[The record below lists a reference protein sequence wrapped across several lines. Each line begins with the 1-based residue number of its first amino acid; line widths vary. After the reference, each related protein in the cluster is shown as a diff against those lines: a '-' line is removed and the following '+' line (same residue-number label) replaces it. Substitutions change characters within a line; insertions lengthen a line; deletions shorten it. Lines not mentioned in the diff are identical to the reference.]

1 MATEMSKSTSLILPR
16 EISAQN
22 NVSNEHAV
30 TRAVKVSTT
39 RAKDR
44 RRERINVLKQKG
56 SQPKPFFQAQ
66 PARHPS
72 SDPGS
77 SLAKRNEP
85 DEWNSFSSATID
97 VETIPVH
104 ERESMLADSAGLLKS
119 GRDRLLAEETVSGIH
134 AKKTSM
140 KEEELEAAGYA
151 TTDQKDSLDKFFTWQ
166 QLNDSTPF
174 EASTEV
180 STKVSPEVASSTNKD
195 KPLRHSEQQQHAQQG
210 QRDLG
215 QEVHALETAVNRQQ
229 RRRQRDRQSHRAT
242 LAAET
247 LPPPQPLLSTPP
259 PLPPPTLNPKNESSS
274 LTLSPSCLAESSVLQ
289 RASGEEVVFAQAK
302 LIKSQ
307 TFPSSPLPPSSWPI
321 PTLSD
326 KSLREDGG
334 DAERRAMA
342 VARLDAA
349 ARRSFHKLRALLL
362 ALAVVCLATLAV
374 STFHDA
380 NEDGKTELPHSGS
393 NLALSATSNTTPDKT
408 EEVTSKE
415 FASSSPS
422 PSSSSSSSS
431 TWQGRSA
438 VQVGSGPGVAAL
450 RAGEWIESDAHTS
463 LFLGDDGALRFVQ
476 GLPWEDD
483 TETLWRT
490 PFPHEVTDDSAVSS
504 SASSQKKKSGSL
516 PKGRSQH
523 FYLARYFD
531 KQGRD
536 VVAVLYKGGLF
547 RKPQEVWKHVVK
559 DPDGGDPSTCFSS
572 VPPGLFPWLE
582 PSSQSAHE
590 EAVRLVLASTALG
603 QPSTPPH
610 REGNL
615 VLSLVDRA
623 ARKRALEH
631 VHLSGQIPSSVH

>member
-1 MATEMSKSTSLILPR
+1 MATEISKSTSLILPR

-195 KPLRHSEQQQHAQQG
+195 KPLRHSEQQHAQQG

-259 PLPPPTLNPKNESSS
+259 PPPLAPASPPAAAAPPPPFLQEGFPHSSNSPSSS
-274 LTLSPSCLAESSVLQ
+274 LS
-289 RASGEEVVFAQAK
+289 
-302 LIKSQ
+302 
-307 TFPSSPLPPSSWPI
+307 
-321 PTLSD
+321 
-326 KSLREDGG
+326 
-334 DAERRAMA
+334 M
-342 VARLDAA
+342 
-349 ARRSFHKLRALLL
+349 H
-362 ALAVVCLATLAV
+362 
-374 STFHDA
+374 
-380 NEDGKTELPHSGS
+380 
-393 NLALSATSNTTPDKT
+393 
-408 EEVTSKE
+408 
-415 FASSSPS
+415 
-422 PSSSSSSSS
+422 SSSSSS
-431 TWQGRSA
+431 TLSMHNNNNNNDNNDNSTRSMH
-438 VQVGSGPGVAAL
+438 SN
-450 RAGEWIESDAHTS
+450 H
-463 LFLGDDGALRFVQ
+463 
-476 GLPWEDD
+476 
-483 TETLWRT
+483 
-490 PFPHEVTDDSAVSS
+490 SS
-504 SASSQKKKSGSL
+504 SHSSRTHNSRSRSSSNPTKVASVRCLGARL
-516 PKGRSQH
+516 LLLVH
-523 FYLARYFD
+523 LAR
-531 KQGRD
+531 
-536 VVAVLYKGGLF
+536 
-547 RKPQEVWKHVVK
+547 
-559 DPDGGDPSTCFSS
+559 
-572 VPPGLFPWLE
+572 
-582 PSSQSAHE
+582 
-590 EAVRLVLASTALG
+590 
-603 QPSTPPH
+603 PPH
-610 REGNL
+610 L
-615 VLSLVDRA
+615 VA
-623 ARKRALEH
+623 
-631 VHLSGQIPSSVH
+631 